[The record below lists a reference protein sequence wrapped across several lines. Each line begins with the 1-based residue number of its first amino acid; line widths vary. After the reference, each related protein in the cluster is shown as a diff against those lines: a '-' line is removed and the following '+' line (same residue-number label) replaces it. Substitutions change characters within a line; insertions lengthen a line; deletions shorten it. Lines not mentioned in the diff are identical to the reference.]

1 MPPVANTVG
10 LVVGSLRALRVRRTS
25 VMSSPRLPTASWC
38 ACVARQRRGLFRW
51 LRRVGDTTLRIIPNQ
66 FVSDP
71 EVLEGRD
78 DMGAVWPFGKEI
90 FALPAAGTSV
100 PATAFRVMTQ
110 GRKSY
115 AAIPHVRICAGGVRA
130 TGIPTATPEVLRNNW
145 RQQPGFTF
153 YFSDTTPAFFQTTA
167 LHTA

>member
-1 MPPVANTVG
+1 
-10 LVVGSLRALRVRRTS
+10 
-25 VMSSPRLPTASWC
+25 MSSPRLPTASWC

-110 GRKSY
+110 GRSRMRQFRTYGSVRGVFGQLASLPRPPKCCATIGANSRGSLSIFL
-115 AAIPHVRICAGGVRA
+115 IPPQLFFKPRHC
-130 TGIPTATPEVLRNNW
+130 TPLDVSHR
-145 RQQPGFTF
+145 FVH
-153 YFSDTTPAFFQTTA
+153 SDFNPLPRFCVADNP
-167 LHTA
+167 